1 MTTNSN
7 TTENKIENKSIMKD
21 GLSEIIIKLNKSA
34 NGMHAIGTGLFIIA
48 IWLSFAIF
56 IDIKNT
62 TITHLNFLTSKLDS
76 TLTKTNDTTS
86 TKTINNNEENDF
98 SLSKLLTFESGKA
111 NIENVLPA
119 KSNSDVTAR
128 VIYLVVRTTGLTAI
142 VTAFFYFL
150 FGISR
155 AFFDQGSRTIK
166 RRNGA
171 LYLKYL
177 FDKYDATIKKEVT
190 LPEIMSSFEHWNKTV
205 ESAFTQNPIQNKKSE
220 DDKK

>member
-1 MTTNSN
+1 M
-7 TTENKIENKSIMKD
+7 
-21 GLSEIIIKLNKSA
+21 
-34 NGMHAIGTGLFIIA
+34 
-48 IWLSFAIF
+48 
-56 IDIKNT
+56 
-62 TITHLNFLTSKLDS
+62 DS

-155 AFFDQGSRTIK
+155 AFFDQGVQEQL
-166 RRNGA
+166 NA
-171 LYLKYL
+171 EMELY
-177 FDKYDATIKKEVT
+177 I
-190 LPEIMSSFEHWNKTV
+190 
-205 ESAFTQNPIQNKKSE
+205 
-220 DDKK
+220 